1 MFWHKT
7 VVVCDAFVTC
17 ACMCNIVFTK
27 KHAKIFFMQLLL
39 NLLFLFPAVEH
50 GVMNTHGG
58 YEHTRWESLHKFSI
72 RFGWGWNWSRI
83 SQPKGCVSFSR
94 EFPPPWS
101 ARKSGGAIWYVGDR
115 IKQATG
121 GHSQVLLLQVTSS
134 TFLTE
139 LSVCSLNVWR
149 HKIQ

>member
-7 VVVCDAFVTC
+7 VVVCDAYVTC

-27 KHAKIFFMQLLL
+27 NMLHFFYAIVVESP
-39 NLLFLFPAVEH
+39 FPLSCSGAR
-50 GVMNTHGG
+50 G
-58 YEHTRWESLHKFSI
+58 YEHTLWESLHKFSI

-121 GHSQVLLLQVTSS
+121 GHSQVLLLQVTLS

>member
-7 VVVCDAFVTC
+7 VVVCDAYVTC

-27 KHAKIFFMQLLL
+27 KHAKMCFMQLLL

-58 YEHTRWESLHKFSI
+58 RVYTSSVSGSDEDETDP
-72 RFGWGWNWSRI
+72 GYP
-83 SQPKGCVSFSR
+83 SQKDVSFSR

-101 ARKSGGAIWYVGDR
+101 ARKSGGAIWYVGYR

-121 GHSQVLLLQVTSS
+121 GHSQVLLLQVTLS